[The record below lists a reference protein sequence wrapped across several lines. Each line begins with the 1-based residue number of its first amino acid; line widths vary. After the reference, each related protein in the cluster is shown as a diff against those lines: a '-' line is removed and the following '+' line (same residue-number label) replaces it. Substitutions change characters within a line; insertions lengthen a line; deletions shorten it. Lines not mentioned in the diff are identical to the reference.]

1 MNSEAESRMLI
12 ENRRPK
18 RRSEEGDVGGCSGG
32 GCMAMAP
39 RVRLDQDC
47 RDAKLAAAACD
58 PTLIGQLQELL
69 RRLLVSQREIIG
81 SHR

>member
-1 MNSEAESRMLI
+1 
-12 ENRRPK
+12 
-18 RRSEEGDVGGCSGG
+18 
-32 GCMAMAP
+32 MAMAP

-81 SHR
+81 LRGRTTHLKHNNELDSLGVLGKEEWLSG